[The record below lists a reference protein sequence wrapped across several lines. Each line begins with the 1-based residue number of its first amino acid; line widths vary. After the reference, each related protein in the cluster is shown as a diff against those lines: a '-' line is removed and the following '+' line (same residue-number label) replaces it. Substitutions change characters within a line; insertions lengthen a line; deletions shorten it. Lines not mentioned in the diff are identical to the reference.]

1 MFCQECKERPA
12 TVHLTQMFNGN
23 KIETHLCEQCAA
35 QKGALMF
42 DINNKF
48 SISNLLGSFFSNNYN
63 LQEMM
68 PSSQLKSCPGC
79 GMNFNDIRQ
88 TGKLGCARCYTSF
101 EQEMQGSLR
110 RIHGNRQH
118 IGKIPRRGGEKVL
131 LKRQVEKLKL
141 DLQQSVANEEYE
153 KAAQIR
159 DQIKEIEKKAI

>member
-12 TVHLTQMFNGN
+12 AVHLTQMFNGN

-42 DINNKF
+42 DANNKL
-48 SISNLLGSFFSNNYN
+48 SISNLLGSFFGNYN
-63 LQEMM
+63 LQEML
-68 PSSQLKSCPGC
+68 PNSQVNTCPEC
-79 GMNFNDIRQ
+79 GMSFNDIRQ
-88 TGKLGCARCYTSF
+88 TGKLGCATCYTSF
-101 EQEMQGSLR
+101 EQELQPSLR

-118 IGKIPRRGGEKVL
+118 IGKIPSRGGEAVL
-131 LKRQVEKLKL
+131 LKRQIEKLKL

-159 DQIKEIEKKAI
+159 DQIKEIEKKSV